1 MTAAERQRRH
11 RLLTTQQQENS
22 MSDAVLE
29 LRVPPPLPETRKDLM
44 KQYKLKRHRSINDL
58 VEEIIVKLWDNDA
71 NFMKYVN
78 AIYDSQAV
86 EGSMDDDDVMAA
98 LIIRDTAKRDKHV
111 EVADQNVHT
120 IKLAMRV
127 ALRRFDL
134 GRGQRYDLA
143 RLPAPTIS
151 APQEPPQ
158 LPEPAA
164 E

>member
-11 RLLTTQQQENS
+11 RRLAAQEQEES
-22 MSDAVLE
+22 TMSDALLKVA
-29 LRVPPPLPETRKDLM
+29 PALPETRDDLLA
-44 KQYKLKRHRSINDL
+44 QYKLKRRRSINDL
-58 VEEIIVKLWDNDA
+58 VEEVIVKLWDNDD
-71 NFMKYVN
+71 NFMKYVE
-78 AIYDSQAV
+78 AIYDSQAI

-134 GRGQRYDLA
+134 GRGQRYNLA
-143 RLPAPTIS
+143 ELPAPTPSSSDAEPS
-151 APQEPPQ
+151 A
-158 LPEPAA
+158 PAA

>member
-1 MTAAERQRRH
+1 MSEA
-11 RLLTTQQQENS
+11 LLKV
-22 MSDAVLE
+22 A
-29 LRVPPPLPETRKDLM
+29 PPLPETRTDLLA
-44 KQYKLKRHRSINDL
+44 QYKLRRRRSINDL
-58 VEEIIVKLWDNDA
+58 VEEVIVKLWDNDEK
-71 NFMKYVN
+71 FMKYVE
-78 AIYDSQAV
+78 AIYDSQAI

-143 RLPAPTIS
+143 ELPVSTTPSVTDQS
-151 APQEPPQ
+151 SPRSES
-158 LPEPAA
+158 PAA